1 MSSKPVVIGGKLKF
15 KGNSSNKNSSNII
28 PKVTS
33 SSSSSS
39 TTTTTTTSSSTT
51 RISKDSNKRSREDEE
66 DLSHLT
72 ESEKRFRM
80 SKIEKEKKD
89 IKKLVKQTYRDRL
102 KEFNEKLSK
111 QSDHNDIPRVSAAGN
126 G

>member
-15 KGNSSNKNSSNII
+15 KSKGSK
-28 PKVTS
+28 PKAVAVQSTTS
-33 SSSSSS
+33 TTSETSSSSS
-39 TTTTTTTSSSTT
+39 TTTTTTTNN
-51 RISKDSNKRSREDEE
+51 NKRNRDDDEEE

-89 IKKLVKQTYRDRL
+89 IKKLLKQTYRDRL
-102 KEFNEKLSK
+102 NDFNEKLSK

>member
-15 KGNSSNKNSSNII
+15 KSKGSK
-28 PKVTS
+28 PKAVAVQSTTSETS
-33 SSSSSS
+33 SSSSSLNNNS
-39 TTTTTTTSSSTT
+39 NNNNNVSN
-51 RISKDSNKRSREDEE
+51 NKRSRDEEEEEE
-66 DLSHLT
+66 DLTHLT

-102 KEFNEKLSK
+102 NDFNEKLSK

>member
-1 MSSKPVVIGGKLKF
+1 MSKPVVIGGKLKF
-15 KGNSSNKNSSNII
+15 KGSSNSNNKNSSI
-28 PKVTS
+28 PKTTSSSIS
-33 SSSSSS
+33 SSSSL
-39 TTTTTTTSSSTT
+39 TTTTTTTT
-51 RISKDSNKRSREDEE
+51 SKDSNKRSREDEE

-72 ESEKRFRM
+72 ESEKRFRI

-89 IKKLVKQTYRDRL
+89 MKKLVKQTYRDRL

-111 QSDHNDIPRVSAAGN
+111 QSEHNDIPRISAAGN

>member
-1 MSSKPVVIGGKLKF
+1 
-15 KGNSSNKNSSNII
+15 
-28 PKVTS
+28 
-33 SSSSSS
+33 
-39 TTTTTTTSSSTT
+39 
-51 RISKDSNKRSREDEE
+51 
-66 DLSHLT
+66 
-72 ESEKRFRM
+72 M

-102 KEFNEKLSK
+102 NEFNEKLSK

>member
-15 KGNSSNKNSSNII
+15 KSKGSK
-28 PKVTS
+28 PKAVAVQSTTSETS

-39 TTTTTTTSSSTT
+39 LNNNSSNNNNNVNS
-51 RISKDSNKRSREDEE
+51 KRSRDEEEE
-66 DLSHLT
+66 DLTHLT

-102 KEFNEKLSK
+102 NDFNEKLSK

>member
-15 KGNSSNKNSSNII
+15 KSKSSK
-28 PKVTS
+28 PKTVAVQSITS
-33 SSSSSS
+33 E
-39 TTTTTTTSSSTT
+39 TTTTNNNNNNNNN
-51 RISKDSNKRSREDEE
+51 NKRSRDDDDEEE

-102 KEFNEKLSK
+102 NDFNEKLSK

>member
-15 KGNSSNKNSSNII
+15 KSKGSK
-28 PKVTS
+28 PKAVAVQSTTSTTTSETS

-39 TTTTTTTSSSTT
+39 TTTTTTTN
-51 RISKDSNKRSREDEE
+51 NKRNRDDDEEE

-89 IKKLVKQTYRDRL
+89 IKKLLKQTYRDRL
-102 KEFNEKLSK
+102 NDFNEKLSK